1 MKFRKKRKRVK
12 HKFKMDVQRGH
23 SLRGVRAKKFA
34 KTFQYSSSI
43 LLVTFLIKK
52 KNHSKWM
59 WLTKSLEEKGFNY
72 LPLLPCFSSPLSA
85 ERKVWDP
92 TKLTELF
99 VINPEEAKSMC
110 KYSLWQ
116 KDKQMLYASAITLPG
131 LPAY

>member
-1 MKFRKKRKRVK
+1 
-12 HKFKMDVQRGH
+12 
-23 SLRGVRAKKFA
+23 
-34 KTFQYSSSI
+34 
-43 LLVTFLIKK
+43 
-52 KNHSKWM
+52 M

-85 ERKVWDP
+85 ERKVWDQ